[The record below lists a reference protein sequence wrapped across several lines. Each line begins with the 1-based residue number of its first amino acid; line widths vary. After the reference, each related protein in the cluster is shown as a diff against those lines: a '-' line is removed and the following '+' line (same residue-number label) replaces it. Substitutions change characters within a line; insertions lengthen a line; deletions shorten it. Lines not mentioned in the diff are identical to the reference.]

1 MAQSKATIQT
11 ESGSRNL
18 QQLCK
23 HWSHEME
30 TEFTPERGRI
40 VFPSGAIVALI
51 AEAQS
56 LVVMIDSDDVPGL
69 PRLEQ
74 VVEDHI
80 KRFAF
85 REELVFS
92 WNR

>member
-1 MAQSKATIQT
+1 
-11 ESGSRNL
+11 
-18 QQLCK
+18 
-23 HWSHEME
+23 
-30 TEFTPERGRI
+30 
-40 VFPSGAIVALI
+40 
-51 AEAQS
+51 
-56 LVVMIDSDDVPGL
+56 MIDSDDVPGL